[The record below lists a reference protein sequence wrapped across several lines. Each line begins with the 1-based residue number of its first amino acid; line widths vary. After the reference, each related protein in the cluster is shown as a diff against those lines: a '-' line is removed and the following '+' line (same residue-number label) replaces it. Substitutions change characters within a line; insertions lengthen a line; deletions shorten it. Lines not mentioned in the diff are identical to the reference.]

1 MEKIKQIFSLI
12 VHVALLAFKVAK
24 RVLKIV
30 IQELIVLL
38 QKLDAVLGE

>member
-1 MEKIKQIFSLI
+1 MEKIKQILSLI
-12 VHVALLAFKVAK
+12 VHVALLGFKVAK

-38 QKLDAVLGE
+38 QKIDAVLGE